1 LPYSLRLYG
10 FSRDVDNQ
18 ILNIMVLAKF
28 KYGTNLR
35 GLKAPSLAH
44 IAYINE
50 QQQKQNATRNVHV
63 AGRI

>member
-1 LPYSLRLYG
+1 LPYSLRLCG
-10 FSRDVDNQ
+10 FSRGVDNQ
-18 ILNIMVLAKF
+18 ILDTMVLAKF

-35 GLKAPSLAH
+35 GLKPPSLTH

-50 QQQKQNATRNVHV
+50 QQQKQKAIRNVHV